1 MSTAEVKAAV
11 MQAAETSNQAVETV
25 QSVHTQADEAIAQV
39 QSATQQTSHEK
50 PGEALT
56 RLQQAKVKLDEA
68 VIEFQAAN
76 AACEEYANSI

>member
-11 MQAAETSNQAVETV
+11 MQAAETTNQAAETV

-39 QSATQQTSHEK
+39 QTATQQTSHEK

-76 AACEEYANSI
+76 AACEEYVNTI

>member
-1 MSTAEVKAAV
+1 MSTAEVKSAV
-11 MQAAETSNQAVETV
+11 MQAAGKAQEAVGSV
-25 QSVHTQADEAIAQV
+25 QSVHSLADEAITQV

-68 VIEFQAAN
+68 VIEFQAAQS
-76 AACEEYANSI
+76 ACEEYANSI